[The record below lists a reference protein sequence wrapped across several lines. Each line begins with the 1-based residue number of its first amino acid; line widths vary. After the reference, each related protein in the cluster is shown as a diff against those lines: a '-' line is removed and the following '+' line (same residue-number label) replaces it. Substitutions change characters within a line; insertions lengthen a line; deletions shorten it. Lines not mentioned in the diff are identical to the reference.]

1 MHRTARSL
9 SLAAAALLPLAA
21 LTTVAPAAFAV
32 TGPIQPPVCT
42 YADADDGATQTV
54 ISGVTAH
61 LRTFCHGT
69 TARMTATAAHG
80 DVSIASSGALTYRS
94 DPTFTGV
101 DTITVTAVITR
112 VSTGPASTFDVTVAG
127 MAETVDDEFTLD
139 SAGAVTDRSVLE
151 NDVISG
157 GRWSIQAGVTPPA
170 HGTLTLDPVTGD
182 LEYHPDAGYVGD
194 DGFLYRLNGPDGAT
208 SNVSRVTFHV
218 Q

>member
-1 MHRTARSL
+1 MHRSARSL
-9 SLAAAALLPLAA
+9 SLAAALLPLAA
-21 LTTVAPAAFAV
+21 LTAVAPAAFAV
-32 TGPIQPPVCT
+32 TGPIQPPVCS
-42 YADADDGATQTV
+42 YADSDDGPMQTV
-54 ISGVTAH
+54 ISGVSAH

-69 TARMTATAAHG
+69 TARMIATAAHG

-112 VSTGPASTFDVTVAG
+112 VSTGPTSTFDVTVAG

-139 SAGAVTDRSVLE
+139 SAGVLTDRSVLE
-151 NDVISG
+151 NDVLSG
-157 GRWSIQAGVTPPA
+157 GQWRIQAGVTPPA
-170 HGTLTLDPVTGD
+170 HGTVTLDPVTGA
-182 LEYHPDAGYVGD
+182 LEYRPSDGYVGD

-208 SNVSRVTFHV
+208 SNIAKVTFHV